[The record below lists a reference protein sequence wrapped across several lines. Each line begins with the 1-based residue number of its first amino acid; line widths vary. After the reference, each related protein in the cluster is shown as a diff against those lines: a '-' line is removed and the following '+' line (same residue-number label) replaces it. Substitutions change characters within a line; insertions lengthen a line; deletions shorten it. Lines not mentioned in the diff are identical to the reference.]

1 MEFTLTQTSKPDIN
15 ILWQNLSSN
24 SNCNSNSNSNTYS
37 LKELNDMFIDK
48 SVVKINLINYLLK
61 SDGKIL
67 FGNQNDLIKL
77 FELLENYNQLYGMA
91 SNSWNH
97 QIKESKLFIQNS
109 ISKQDTT
116 SSFYNNYINLIKKK
130 LIESNINFNYF
141 EFRLKRF
148 NKTKDIIFVFDL
160 EQFTNSNKK

>member
-1 MEFTLTQTSKPDIN
+1 MENTLTQTSIPDIN
-15 ILWQNLSSN
+15 ILWENL
-24 SNCNSNSNSNTYS
+24 NSNSNTYS

-48 SVVKINLINYLLK
+48 SVININLINYLLK

-67 FGNQNDLIKL
+67 FRDQNNLIKL
-77 FELLENYNQLYGMA
+77 FEMLEHLNLIYLMA
-91 SNSWNH
+91 SNTWNH
-97 QIKESKLFIQNS
+97 KIEDSKLFIQNS
-109 ISKQDTT
+109 ISKQDAT
-116 SSFYNNYINLIKKK
+116 SGFYNNYINLIKKK

-160 EQFTNSNKK
+160 EQFDNSNKK

>member
-24 SNCNSNSNSNTYS
+24 SNSDSNSNTYS

-91 SNSWNH
+91 SNSWNYK
-97 QIKESKLFIQNS
+97 IEESKLFIQNS
-109 ISKQDTT
+109 ISKQDAT

-160 EQFTNSNKK
+160 EQFANSNKK